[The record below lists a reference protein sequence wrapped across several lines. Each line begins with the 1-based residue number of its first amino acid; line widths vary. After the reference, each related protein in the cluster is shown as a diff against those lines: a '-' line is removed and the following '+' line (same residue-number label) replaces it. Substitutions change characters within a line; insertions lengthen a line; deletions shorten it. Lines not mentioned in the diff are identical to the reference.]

1 MEATPLLSNKEKQQI
16 SNDQE
21 GEGVSS
27 CCTSIVSRVVGSWK
41 TSKTLSNIK
50 TASPKDMWILLCNL
64 KDWPKWDFDLESA
77 ELDDPSTIRSGS
89 EGTLRMKKRG
99 DFRFCLVDL
108 DSSGFFAYTV
118 QLTGASTY
126 WSWSWKEVDGTDERG
141 SPTTF
146 IEVEMSV
153 SVDGWAAYLY
163 KYWIEEECSV
173 AFEKSLA
180 AIKVILESRTSAAK

>member
-1 MEATPLLSNKEKQQI
+1 MEATPLLSQSNKEKQEI

-21 GEGVSS
+21 GEGISS
-27 CCTSIVSRVVGSWK
+27 CCTSFVSSVVGTWK

-77 ELDDPSTIRSGS
+77 ELDDPSTIGSGS

-99 DFRFCLVDL
+99 DFRFRLVDL

-126 WSWSWKEVDGTDERG
+126 WSWSWKEVDGTERG
-141 SPTTF
+141 SF

-153 SVDGWAAYLY
+153 SVEGWAAYLY
-163 KYWIEEECSV
+163 KYWIEEECAV

-180 AIKVILESRTSAAK
+180 AIKEILESRTI